1 MNGGFEVTIFLQ
13 GINDLGGQSGGVIG
27 GVIGGAIDVLT
38 ERQKDVLGLI
48 ISNNRITYK
57 EIVEKLSINES
68 AVADH
73 IKALKDKGVI
83 KRAGK
88 TRGQWLILIKNK

>member
-1 MNGGFEVTIFLQ
+1 MDIRFKVST
-13 GINDLGGQSGGVIG
+13 GGQIGGQIG

-68 AVADH
+68 AIADH